1 MEYKF
6 TDGTNKGVLLSAPH
20 AVNVTSERG
29 LHMCDLY
36 TWELAYSLGIAL
48 NIHTIIMQKDI
59 GYDAN
64 YTLDCNYRAE
74 LKKYIQSNNTYLI
87 LDFHKSKS
95 DRPYDISIGTN
106 YGENLNKREYILNLF
121 IEELSCY
128 NIKIDNTFNAGSRT
142 VTYIKLYD
150 KLYNFIKK
158 VIWKK

>member
-1 MEYKF
+1 
-6 TDGTNKGVLLSAPH
+6 
-20 AVNVTSERG
+20 
-29 LHMCDLY
+29 
-36 TWELAYSLGIAL
+36 
-48 NIHTIIMQKDI
+48 MQKDI

-158 VIWKK
+158 VI